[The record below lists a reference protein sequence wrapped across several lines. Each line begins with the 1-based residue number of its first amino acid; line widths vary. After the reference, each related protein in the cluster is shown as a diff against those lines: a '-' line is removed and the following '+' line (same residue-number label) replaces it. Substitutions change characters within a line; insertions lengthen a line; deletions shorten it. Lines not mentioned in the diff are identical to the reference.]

1 MKIEHFEL
9 KNGIR
14 CVFQR
19 TSSNVA
25 TMGLTIG
32 VGTRDELEAEHGVAH
47 FVEHMLFKGTKKRKP
62 YHINSYLDNVGGELN
77 AYTTKEET
85 VVHATVLKSDI
96 LRGVDLIKD
105 VVFNSIYP
113 ENEID
118 KERVVIIDEINSYKD
133 SPSELIYD
141 DFEDMIFKGST
152 LGRSILGT
160 KRSLRKINR
169 DTILNFTKRNYVTSE
184 MVFSMVANITFIR
197 FKQICEKYFED
208 CEPSLRSCE
217 RSKMLNYEVQNI
229 IASKGTY
236 QKHCIIGGI
245 SYDNFNIKRVPLAVL
260 INLLGGANANSRL
273 NSVVREKYGLSYN
286 IEAGTTA
293 YSDCGVSSI
302 YFGTEKENLDRCIE
316 LVNLELKKLRDVE
329 MSSIQLSK
337 IKKQFIG
344 QLLISSD
351 SGENMMLSAG
361 KSMLLYGKV
370 DSLDTLKKKVE
381 AVNTK
386 DIIEV
391 ANEVFC
397 ESNLSMLIYK

>member
-25 TMGLTIG
+25 SMGLTIG

-85 VVHATVLKSDI
+85 VVHATVLKTDI

-105 VVFNSIYP
+105 VVFNSVYP
-113 ENEID
+113 ENEIE

-141 DFEDMIFKGST
+141 DFEDMIFKGSS

-160 KRSLRKINR
+160 KRSLRKIKREN
-169 DTILNFTKRNYVTSE
+169 ILDFTKRNYVTSE
-184 MVFSMVANITFIR
+184 MAFSMVANITFGR
-197 FKQICEKYFED
+197 FKQICEKYFDD
-208 CEPSLRSCE
+208 CETTTRSDKRE
-217 RSKMLNYEVQNI
+217 KVLDYEVQKLTL
-229 IASKGTY
+229 SKGTY
-236 QKHCIIGGI
+236 QKHCIIGGR
-245 SYDNFNIKRVPLAVL
+245 SYDNFNVKRVPLAVL
-260 INLLGGANANSRL
+260 INVLGGANANSRL
-273 NSVVREKYGLSYN
+273 NSVIREKYGLSYN
-286 IEAGTTA
+286 IEAGTTS
-293 YSDCGVSSI
+293 YSDCGISSI
-302 YFGTEKENLDRCIE
+302 YFGTEKDNLERCIE
-316 LVNLELKKLRDVE
+316 LVNIELRKLREIE
-329 MSSIQLSK
+329 MNSSQLSK
-337 IKKQFIG
+337 VKKQFIG

-351 SGENMMLSAG
+351 SGESMMLSAG
-361 KSMLLYGKV
+361 KSMLLYDKV
-370 DSLDTLKKKVE
+370 DSLDTLKKKID
-381 AVNTK
+381 AVTTK
-386 DIIEV
+386 DIIDV
-391 ANEVFC
+391 ANEVFS
-397 ESNLSMLIYK
+397 EDNLSMLIYK